1 MINQLRLKKTIL
13 FKEKTEGGLNL
24 TNIKMYAKSV
34 KFQWIYKL
42 YNEDYNAFWKHLICA
57 RCSRLQDKIIW
68 ESNLNLK
75 DAHKLVIKSK
85 FWQDLFGWYSS
96 LNFNDDPN
104 KVTKQ
109 TLYCTI
115 HA

>member
-1 MINQLRLKKTIL
+1 VTLFESSLK
-13 FKEKTEGGLNL
+13 FKDEYHKSKSC
-24 TNIKMYAKSV
+24 IKIYAKSV

-85 FWQDLFGWYSS
+85 F
-96 LNFNDDPN
+96 
-104 KVTKQ
+104 
-109 TLYCTI
+109 
-115 HA
+115 